1 MASAARPWA
10 ASDMPRTLRQ
20 LWADEDD
27 ADEGAADEASK
38 EEAPDEPDAD
48 NRELAAKRR
57 ASRLR
62 AKQNGRARR
71 SVVIHGKAQ

>member
-1 MASAARPWA
+1 MVSAARSWA

-27 ADEGAADEASK
+27 AQD
-38 EEAPDEPDAD
+38 
-48 NRELAAKRR
+48 RELVSRRR

-62 AKQNGRARR
+62 AKRDGRARR
-71 SVVIHGKAQ
+71 SVVIHEKAQ

>member
-1 MASAARPWA
+1 MVSAARPWA

-20 LWADEDD
+20 LWADEDED
-27 ADEGAADEASK
+27 HD
-38 EEAPDEPDAD
+38 
-48 NRELAAKRR
+48 RELAAKRR

-62 AKQNGRARR
+62 AKRDGRARR

>member
-1 MASAARPWA
+1 MVSTARAWA

-27 ADEGAADEASK
+27 AHD
-38 EEAPDEPDAD
+38 
-48 NRELAAKRR
+48 RELVSKRP

-62 AKQNGRARR
+62 AKQGGRARR
-71 SVVIHGKAQ
+71 SVVIRGKPQ